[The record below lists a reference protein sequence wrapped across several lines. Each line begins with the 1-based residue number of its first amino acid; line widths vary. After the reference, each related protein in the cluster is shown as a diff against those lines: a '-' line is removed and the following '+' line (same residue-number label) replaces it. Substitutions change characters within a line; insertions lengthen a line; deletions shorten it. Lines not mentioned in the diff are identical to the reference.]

1 MEIEWQELGE
11 MGFAGGQVYEMP
23 TIQPIGS
30 SALVNERVGD
40 FAPIEDITGEQSG
53 PTSQGAR
60 RPSPYQA

>member
-1 MEIEWQELGE
+1 

-40 FAPIEDITGEQSG
+40 FTPIEDITGEQSG